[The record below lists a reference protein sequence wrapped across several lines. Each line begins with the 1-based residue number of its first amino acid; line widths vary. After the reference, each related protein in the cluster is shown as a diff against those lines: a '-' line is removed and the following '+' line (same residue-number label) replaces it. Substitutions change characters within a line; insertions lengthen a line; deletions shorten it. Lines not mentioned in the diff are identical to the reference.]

1 MMDPDAMQLAL
12 HLGAHCT
19 DEDRLLRSLLRN
31 RAELGARGIAV
42 PGPGKFR
49 DILREAMGSLRGA
62 PASAETQE
70 MLLDAMLDDGA
81 PARLV
86 LSWESFLCMPPRA
99 VDGASL
105 YPMAGRKARWLAALF
120 PQAEV
125 ELFLALRNPAGLIPA
140 LAARMPEGPR
150 GDLLETVA
158 PRGLSWV
165 PMIEALRAALP
176 DAALTVWC
184 DEDSALIWP
193 ELMAAMAGLPIPEQG
208 GPALEGTMDR
218 LRDLMTPA
226 GADQLQRWLDGTPPA
241 TALLRQ
247 RTVAAFL
254 DKFAD
259 PAASELELDLPGWD
273 DTLVT
278 ALSAA
283 YDADCAEI
291 AAMDGV
297 RFLTALATPVD
308 GAD

>member
-1 MMDPDAMQLAL
+1 MQLAL

-31 RAELGARGIAV
+31 RATLGGRGVAV

-49 DILREAMGSLRGA
+49 DLVREAIGSLRGA
-62 PASAETQE
+62 PASAATQE

-81 PARLV
+81 PRRLV

-105 YPMAGRKARWLAALF
+105 YPMAGRKAAWLAALF

-125 ELFLALRNPAGLIPA
+125 ELFVALRNPAGLVPA
-140 LAARMPEGPR
+140 LAARMAAGPR
-150 GDLLETVA
+150 ADLLATVA

-165 PMIEALRAALP
+165 PVIEALRDALP
-176 DAALTVWC
+176 AARLTVWC
-184 DEDSALIWP
+184 DEDAAVIWP
-193 ELMAAMAGLPIPEQG
+193 ELMAALAGVAVPEDG
-208 GPALEGTMDR
+208 GPALDGALDR

-226 GADQLQRWLDGTPPA
+226 GAARLETWLAATPPRS
-241 TALLRQ
+241 ALLRQ

-259 PAASELELDLPGWD
+259 PAASEVELDLPGWD
-273 DTLVT
+273 EALVG
-278 ALSAA
+278 ALCAA
-283 YDADCAEI
+283 YDDDCARI
-291 AAMDGV
+291 AAMEGV
-297 RFLTALATPVD
+297 RFLAALAPAELAA
-308 GAD
+308 GAP